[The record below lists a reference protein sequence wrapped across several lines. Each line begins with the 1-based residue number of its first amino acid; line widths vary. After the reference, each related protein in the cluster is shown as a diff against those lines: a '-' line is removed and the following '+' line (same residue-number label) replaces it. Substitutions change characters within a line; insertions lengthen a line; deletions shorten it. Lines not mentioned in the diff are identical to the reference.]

1 MKKIDKYTDKDWEKL
16 AAILSG
22 ELEES
27 TDEIRSAGKD
37 DDLNLE
43 NQWKNLGEMSN
54 GKEINVDKA
63 WENTYS
69 RLKESGL
76 LTKTVPIES
85 RNRMRAYMR
94 IAAMALMVIGFGSA
108 LFYLNSTGFFS
119 KRILITS
126 NYEQRNIKVILPDG
140 SAVFLNRNSEL
151 SYHQKFGSDR
161 RSVRLTGEAFFEIT
175 RDASKPFI
183 IDAGEAKVKV
193 LGTTFSVMTKNSK
206 NEVEVFV
213 KTGKVMLSDNS
224 GSQNI
229 ILEPGYIGTLD
240 SKMTNRV
247 LNKNPNYLAWNT
259 DLLEYEGKTL
269 DIVFADLKK
278 VYNIDI
284 TVDDPEILNKTL
296 TATYDK
302 EPQETII
309 RLICATFNLSYKKEG
324 YDYHLSKK

>member
-1 MKKIDKYTDKDWEKL
+1 
-16 AAILSG
+16 
-22 ELEES
+22 
-27 TDEIRSAGKD
+27 
-37 DDLNLE
+37 
-43 NQWKNLGEMSN
+43 
-54 GKEINVDKA
+54 
-63 WENTYS
+63 
-69 RLKESGL
+69 
-76 LTKTVPIES
+76 
-85 RNRMRAYMR
+85 
-94 IAAMALMVIGFGSA
+94 
-108 LFYLNSTGFFS
+108 
-119 KRILITS
+119 
-126 NYEQRNIKVILPDG
+126 
-140 SAVFLNRNSEL
+140 
-151 SYHQKFGSDR
+151 
-161 RSVRLTGEAFFEIT
+161 
-175 RDASKPFI
+175 
-183 IDAGEAKVKV
+183 
-193 LGTTFSVMTKNSK
+193 MTKNSK
-206 NEVEVFV
+206 NAVEVFV

-296 TATYDK
+296 TATYDR